1 MKQQMKY
8 KQTEVGMI
16 PENWE
21 VRPIK
26 ELGEIKGGKRL
37 PKGDSF
43 SDLKNNYPYIRV
55 TDLTKHTV
63 NTSNLKYLKP
73 ETQRRIK
80 NYTITSNDVYISIAG
95 TIGLVGS
102 IPQELNGANLT
113 ENAAKICSIKNVD
126 KKFLIYFLNSQIG
139 KSQINTFVG
148 KSTQPKLALFRIEQI
163 KIPIPPITEQ
173 QSISEVLSTIDTRLD
188 IIERERQRIERLKEG
203 IMRKLFEEKKWS
215 VVRLGEIIEFKR
227 GFSYRSDQINSKPIG
242 KRRLF
247 TINNFSKEGGLKTDA
262 EKIYILDDTKIS
274 EIFVIKKNDVFIANT
289 DMSKGLIIGAPLLM
303 EDDKEAL
310 VYSMDLTK
318 LMFDK
323 SKIEPKFLFYFLR
336 LGDIRRKM
344 KMNAQGT
351 NVLHLN
357 HNLIKNQIEIPLPT
371 LEEQKYIAEIL
382 NTIDKRLDL
391 QEIIKIK
398 TQKLKKGLMND
409 LLIGKKR
416 LKEFLKC

>member
-188 IIERERQRIERLKEG
+188 IIERER
-203 IMRKLFEEKKWS
+203 
-215 VVRLGEIIEFKR
+215 
-227 GFSYRSDQINSKPIG
+227 
-242 KRRLF
+242 
-247 TINNFSKEGGLKTDA
+247 
-262 EKIYILDDTKIS
+262 
-274 EIFVIKKNDVFIANT
+274 
-289 DMSKGLIIGAPLLM
+289 
-303 EDDKEAL
+303 DKE
-310 VYSMDLTK
+310 SNG
-318 LMFDK
+318 
-323 SKIEPKFLFYFLR
+323 S
-336 LGDIRRKM
+336 RR
-344 KMNAQGT
+344 AS
-351 NVLHLN
+351 
-357 HNLIKNQIEIPLPT
+357 
-371 LEEQKYIAEIL
+371 
-382 NTIDKRLDL
+382 
-391 QEIIKIK
+391 
-398 TQKLKKGLMND
+398 
-409 LLIGKKR
+409 
-416 LKEFLKC
+416 

>member
-1 MKQQMKY
+1 
-8 KQTEVGMI
+8 
-16 PENWE
+16 
-21 VRPIK
+21 
-26 ELGEIKGGKRL
+26 
-37 PKGDSF
+37 
-43 SDLKNNYPYIRV
+43 
-55 TDLTKHTV
+55 
-63 NTSNLKYLKP
+63 
-73 ETQRRIK
+73 
-80 NYTITSNDVYISIAG
+80 
-95 TIGLVGS
+95 
-102 IPQELNGANLT
+102 
-113 ENAAKICSIKNVD
+113 
-126 KKFLIYFLNSQIG
+126 
-139 KSQINTFVG
+139 
-148 KSTQPKLALFRIEQI
+148 
-163 KIPIPPITEQ
+163 
-173 QSISEVLSTIDTRLD
+173 
-188 IIERERQRIERLKEG
+188 
-203 IMRKLFEEKKWS
+203 MRKLFEEKKWS